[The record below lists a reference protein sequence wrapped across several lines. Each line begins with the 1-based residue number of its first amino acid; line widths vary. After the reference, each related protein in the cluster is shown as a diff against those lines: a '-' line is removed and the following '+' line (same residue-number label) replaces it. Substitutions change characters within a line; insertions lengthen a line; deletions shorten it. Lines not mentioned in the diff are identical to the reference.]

1 MDKNEYLLIARKIH
15 SNTFPTNTEVET
27 LLKNYCIDMGK
38 NKDEI
43 EIVLPTFI
51 YYSHL
56 TDALSKIADYFD
68 KKFNIINIYNKD
80 NHFITNLL
88 NN

>member
-15 SNTFPTNTEVET
+15 SSTFLTNTEVTT

-43 EIVLPTFI
+43 EFILPTLI
-51 YYSHL
+51 HQPYL
-56 TDALSKIADYFD
+56 INALSKIVDHFD

-80 NHFITNLL
+80 NYFITNLL